1 MKTFS
6 PLKTLFLGLALPLMG
21 VLLLQESVQAGY
33 KPPKRSA
40 AASTIGGGTRGGTV
54 KVPGGQV
61 KEAPSVKTA
70 LPNSGTVRSM
80 EVKGCMKNLTEPL
93 TLFAPEKEVGQT
105 LSGRPDVFFYLDGP
119 AQVTVKLVENG
130 VNESEALWK
139 RTATVSQPGVNM
151 FAYPTDVP
159 ELQAGKTYALY
170 VEMRC
175 DVEGQDTHK
184 VKTRIGIQRVASSST
199 IEKAIAAAKTAQ
211 EKTVVYGN
219 EGLWFDTLAAQALAV
234 AESPDTADAEFL
246 KLLEQVNLKAIA
258 DKLR

>member
-1 MKTFS
+1 MKTFFS
-6 PLKTLFLGLALPLMG
+6 LKTMFLGLALALPLMG
-21 VLLLQESVQAGY
+21 VLLPQESAQAGY

-40 AASTIGGGTRGGTV
+40 AASTIGGGTRSGSKLLT
-54 KVPGGQV
+54 PTF
-61 KEAPSVKTA
+61 KTA
-70 LPNSGTVRSM
+70 LPDGGTVRSM
-80 EVKGCMKNLTEPL
+80 AVKGCMKNVTEPL

-130 VNESEALWK
+130 INESESLWK

-159 ELQAGKTYALY
+159 ELAVGKTYALY

-211 EKTVVYGN
+211 EKTVIYGN
-219 EGLWFDTLAAQALAV
+219 EGLWFDTLAAQALMV
-234 AESPDTADAEFL
+234 VESPDTGDAEFL